1 MIKNYVAVDLETTGL
16 NPKYNKIIEIGGV
29 KVIDNKIVDTYS
41 SFVKPDQKLSQII
54 IDLTGITEE
63 MLSGN
68 DVKEPGEALEEFLNF
83 MEDFPLLGHN
93 LNFDYA
99 FLKKYFVDYEIK
111 FEKWG
116 VDTLK
121 IARKYLTSLEHK
133 SLGDICSYYGICNER
148 AHRALG
154 DAKAAH
160 EVYQCLLKDFFI
172 EKEERD
178 ENVQKDFAPQPLIYR
193 MRKEAPAT
201 EKQKQYLLKLMKIYK
216 IDITH
221 DIEKKTKSEA
231 SRYINYIVSH
241 HGK

>member
-29 KVIDNKIVDTYS
+29 KVINNEIVDTYS
-41 SFVKPDQKLSQII
+41 SFVKPGQKLSQMI

-63 MLSGN
+63 MLSG
-68 DVKEPGEALEEFLNF
+68 DCVKEPKEALEEFLEF
-83 MEDFPLLGHN
+83 IEDFPLLGHN

-99 FLKKYFVDYEIK
+99 FLKKYFVDWEIK

-121 IARKYLTSLEHK
+121 IARKYLEGLEHK

-172 EKEERD
+172 EKRERD
-178 ENVQKDFAPQPLIYR
+178 ENAQKDFVPQPLIYR
-193 MRKEAPAT
+193 VKKDAPAT
-201 EKQKQYLLKLMKIYK
+201 EKQKKYLLKLMKTYEM
-216 IDITH
+216 DIPN
-221 DIEKKTKSEA
+221 DIEEMTKSEA
-231 SRYINYIVSH
+231 SRCINSIISL